1 MSLTTISEYWVCF
14 PFIFHGLRRK
24 IILTTLI
31 AGIDQKRHLLS
42 SYMTDHFLRLFFIHT
57 QDQLRAFDG
66 TLPHVC
72 PDPGTDGSLHTGL
85 QVDRTP

>member
-1 MSLTTISEYWVCF
+1 MSIMPIF
-14 PFIFHGLRRK
+14 PTIFHGLRRI
-24 IILTTLI
+24 IILTTPI
-31 AGIDQKRHLLS
+31 AGIDLKRHLLS
-42 SYMTDHFLRLFFIHT
+42 SYMTYHLLRLLFTPT

-85 QVDRTP
+85 QVHRAT